1 MITDSLI
8 ESGSDQCDA
17 VVGEAATA
25 CCYVP
30 PSQPCNI
37 CQDGSEF
44 DDVMSNKSVEY
55 GGTETTCGTIFNALF
70 TREEKDS
77 GICSLVSEDLSSQC
91 CYNKC
96 SLCGNLQTN
105 SAATVNHEGVDIGC
119 SEFDSYIFASNFI
132 IEASNECRAVQDD
145 HRSACCYDTP
155 CALCSQGDTLYQTKE
170 ADTVSYGGTES
181 TCGDVANFLYQEMGQ
196 SNTCLV
202 AQAELFDSCCFKQCE
217 MCDSGESVN
226 WAASS
231 DFNGSF
237 QSCTD
242 IYWLLV
248 SESVESNSNTCSAAQ
263 DAASNACCYERPTEQ
278 CSLCRDESG
287 TTYNTRWNLDVTV
300 DGLTRT
306 CGDFNTLLST
316 QEKGSPTCSMAKD
329 EIFNQCCFAGSDA
342 LLASALE
349 ATSQTDS
356 ACNLCEAGQ
365 IGINAPVNFN
375 DSETSCAEVYNFL
388 VTAYKDGS
396 STCSATKADLSSS
409 CCRDTLAP
417 GESAAFG
424 TFGDIDIPEG
434 KAADVPA
441 EYSAPRITPP
451 KIDLDWNV
459 ERGSMGSAKSSGL
472 LASVVGFLSFS
483 LFCYL

>member
-1 MITDSLI
+1 
-8 ESGSDQCDA
+8 
-17 VVGEAATA
+17 
-25 CCYVP
+25 
-30 PSQPCNI
+30 
-37 CQDGSEF
+37 
-44 DDVMSNKSVEY
+44 
-55 GGTETTCGTIFNALF
+55 
-70 TREEKDS
+70 
-77 GICSLVSEDLSSQC
+77 
-91 CYNKC
+91 
-96 SLCGNLQTN
+96 
-105 SAATVNHEGVDIGC
+105 
-119 SEFDSYIFASNFI
+119 
-132 IEASNECRAVQDD
+132 
-145 HRSACCYDTP
+145 
-155 CALCSQGDTLYQTKE
+155 
-170 ADTVSYGGTES
+170 
-181 TCGDVANFLYQEMGQ
+181 
-196 SNTCLV
+196 
-202 AQAELFDSCCFKQCE
+202 
-217 MCDSGESVN
+217 
-226 WAASS
+226 
-231 DFNGSF
+231 
-237 QSCTD
+237 
-242 IYWLLV
+242 
-248 SESVESNSNTCSAAQ
+248 
-263 DAASNACCYERPTEQ
+263 
-278 CSLCRDESG
+278 
-287 TTYNTRWNLDVTV
+287 
-300 DGLTRT
+300 
-306 CGDFNTLLST
+306 
-316 QEKGSPTCSMAKD
+316 MAKD